1 MESDSNSFIFVVVL
15 ILLSAYFSATETAF
29 SSISKTRLKNMAD
42 HGNEKASRVLALTD
56 KYDRLLSTILVGNN
70 IVNIAVASIMAVW
83 FVSRFGSKGTSIATI
98 VTTVVVLIF
107 GEVTPKSLAKES
119 PEKVAMWSAPFLGV
133 LMVLFTPVNLFFYFW
148 KHMLS
153 KVFKIKDDRRLTEND
168 LIALVEEAELEGG
181 INDDESELIRSAIEF
196 NDRDVSDIAT
206 PRVDIEGFK
215 IDTPNDKIS
224 KIFLETGL
232 SRLPVYEE
240 TPDKI
245 VGILHYKDFGQKVL
259 LAGRSVKD
267 VMQRPVFVSEGMK
280 VGALLKLLQKSKSH
294 MAVVIDEYGGTFGVV
309 TMEDVLEELVGE
321 IWDEHDEV
329 IDEFVKI
336 GKKKYRIVC
345 SADIEDFYE
354 KFSITGESDSA
365 TVSGWVIEQ
374 LGRIPKEGDSFDFE
388 NLHVTVTDTDYQR
401 VLEIVV
407 EVKDEEE
414 KQPEE
419 HKETTAS

>member
-1 MESDSNSFIFVVVL
+1 MESDSNFFILVVVL
-15 ILLSAYFSATETAF
+15 ILLSAYFSATEMAF

-42 HGNEKASRVLALTD
+42 HGDTKASRVIVLTE

-70 IVNIAVASIMAVW
+70 IVNIALASVSAVW
-83 FVSRFGSKGTSIATI
+83 FVKQFGAGGTSISTVVTTI
-98 VTTVVVLIF
+98 VVLVF

-119 PEKVAMWSAPFLGV
+119 PEKFAMWSAPLLGFLM
-133 LMVLFTPVNLFFYFW
+133 LIFTPVNMFFHFW
-148 KHMLS
+148 KLFLS

-168 LIALVEEAELEGG
+168 LIAIVEEAELEGG

-215 IDTPNDKIS
+215 VGTTVNEIS
-224 KIFLETGL
+224 DIFLKSGF

-245 VGILHYKDFGQKVL
+245 IGILHYKDFGQQVILQGKT
-259 LAGRSVKD
+259 VKD
-267 VMQRPVFVSEGMK
+267 VMQKPVFVSEGMK
-280 VGALLKLLQKSKSH
+280 IGALLKLLQKAKSH

-329 IDEFVKI
+329 VDEFVKV
-336 GKKKYRIVC
+336 GKKKYKIVC
-345 SADIEDFYE
+345 SAALEDLYE
-354 KFSITGESDSA
+354 KFNISGESDSA

-374 LGRIPKEGDSFDFE
+374 LGKIPKEGDSFDYE

-401 VLEIVV
+401 VLEIMV
-407 EVKDEEE
+407 EVEDDEEKHEEDEE
-414 KQPEE
+414 KQE
-419 HKETTAS
+419 K